1 VVGAPRAHRGSFFS
15 AKEIGTDGGG
25 PYLGSFFR
33 EIRDRAPDPRRR
45 STSAVEEIEPFLRAT
60 RKAMAMPKDRAARKT
75 PAV

>member
-1 VVGAPRAHRGSFFS
+1 MVGAPRAHRGAFFS
-15 AKEIGTDGGG
+15 EGGGTDGGG
-25 PYLGSFFR
+25 SSPGDFFR
-33 EIRDRAPDPRRR
+33 GIRDRAPEPRRR